1 MMRQQAPGTSDTRHA
16 ADVRRPPRWR
26 RLLAAALVVSST
38 LFVLDV
44 APAAAGT
51 CGVAESEAESRFLS
65 KLNAL
70 RQARGLRTLVA
81 NPAIGDGSDAWSATM
96 SAQNRLFHDPNYA
109 AKIAA
114 VLPDWSRA
122 AENVGVTSIASCA
135 SVTTA
140 VDSLHQAFVN
150 SSGHYKNMVAD
161 HNQVGIGVHTTGSKL
176 WVTVRFAMGSLPKP
190 AWTSDQLGQAGRYV
204 DGVYQMFVQRGA
216 TTSERNH
223 WADPV
228 LSGKR
233 MHLTSA
239 LAASDEWA
247 GARVEDLYQ
256 RVLGRSSDPNGR
268 AMWVRKIAGGYR
280 LEDVAAG
287 FYGSNEYYV
296 KAGDT
301 DRAYVQSLYRDIL
314 GRGADP
320 TGLESWIRKLNRGM
334 GRTTVATGFYGS
346 YESAADRVT
355 DLYRIILGR
364 GVDPTGLSTWTKKV
378 IRSGDIV
385 LAATL
390 ATSDEYWNRATR

>member
-1 MMRQQAPGTSDTRHA
+1 
-16 ADVRRPPRWR
+16 
-26 RLLAAALVVSST
+26 
-38 LFVLDV
+38 
-44 APAAAGT
+44 
-51 CGVAESEAESRFLS
+51 
-65 KLNAL
+65 
-70 RQARGLRTLVA
+70 
-81 NPAIGDGSDAWSATM
+81 
-96 SAQNRLFHDPNYA
+96 
-109 AKIAA
+109 
-114 VLPDWSRA
+114 
-122 AENVGVTSIASCA
+122 
-135 SVTTA
+135 
-140 VDSLHQAFVN
+140 
-150 SSGHYKNMVAD
+150 
-161 HNQVGIGVHTTGSKL
+161 
-176 WVTVRFAMGSLPKP
+176 
-190 AWTSDQLGQAGRYV
+190 
-204 DGVYQMFVQRGA
+204 
-216 TTSERNH
+216 
-223 WADPV
+223 
-228 LSGKR
+228 